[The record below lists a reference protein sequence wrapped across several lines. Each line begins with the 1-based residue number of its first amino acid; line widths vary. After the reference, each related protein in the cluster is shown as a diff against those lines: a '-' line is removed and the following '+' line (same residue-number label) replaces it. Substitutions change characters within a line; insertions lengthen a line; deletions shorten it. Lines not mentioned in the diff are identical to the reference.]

1 MADFNFSRDFN
12 KSFGYDYKKD
22 MGKEE
27 LLAAVGR
34 FIAGQGNQAGTEAL
48 AEILVNIIENSAANS
63 TDNFEQFDPTT
74 AYVAGDIVRRGSGIY
89 KFIVPHEGEWSDE
102 DVEPTTIMDIIG
114 DEVVRTHISAFEQSN
129 LTAEQAVEAG
139 FSADIIKSL
148 WEKAHPTVKFID
160 QMVTFNAMEETSQEL
175 SIHSAVFYA
184 AAKNKMYKAALS
196 LYADGRLVY
205 NLVEA

>member
-74 AYVAGDIVRRGSGIY
+74 AYVVGDIVRRGSGIY

-205 NLVEA
+205 NVVEA

>member
-89 KFIVPHEGEWSDE
+89 KFIVHHEGEWSDE

-160 QMVTFNAMEETSQEL
+160 QMVTFNAMEETSHEL

-205 NLVEA
+205 NVVEA

>member
-184 AAKNKMYKAALS
+184 AAKNKMYKAALH

-205 NLVEA
+205 NVVEA

>member
-74 AYVAGDIVRRGSGIY
+74 AYVVGDIVRRGSGIY

-160 QMVTFNAMEETSQEL
+160 QMVTFNAMEETTQEL

-205 NLVEA
+205 NVVEA

>member
-74 AYVAGDIVRRGSGIY
+74 AYVVGDIVRRGSGIY

-160 QMVTFNAMEETSQEL
+160 QMVTFNAMEETSHEL

-184 AAKNKMYKAALS
+184 AAKNKMYKAALH

-205 NLVEA
+205 NVVEA

>member
-139 FSADIIKSL
+139 FSADIIKGL

-160 QMVTFNAMEETSQEL
+160 QMVTFNAMEETSHEL
-175 SIHSAVFYA
+175 SIHSAVFCA
-184 AAKNKMYKAALS
+184 AANNKMYKAALY
-196 LYADGRLVY
+196 LYADERLVY
-205 NLVEA
+205 NVVEA

>member
-160 QMVTFNAMEETSQEL
+160 QMVTFNAMEETTQEL

-184 AAKNKMYKAALS
+184 AAKNKMYKAALH
-196 LYADGRLVY
+196 LYADGRLIY
-205 NLVEA
+205 NVVEA

>member
-129 LTAEQAVEAG
+129 LTAEQATEAG

-160 QMVTFNAMEETSQEL
+160 QMVTFNAMEETSHEL

-205 NLVEA
+205 NVVEA

>member
-139 FSADIIKSL
+139 FSADIINSL
-148 WEKAHPTVKFID
+148 WEKAHPTIKFID
-160 QMVTFNAMEETSQEL
+160 QMVTFNAMEETTHEL

-184 AAKNKMYKAALS
+184 AAKNKMYKAALH

-205 NLVEA
+205 NVVEA

>member
-114 DEVVRTHISAFEQSN
+114 DEVVRTHISAFAQSN
-129 LTAEQAVEAG
+129 LTAEQALEAG
-139 FSADIIKSL
+139 FSADIIRSL

-205 NLVEA
+205 NVVEA

>member
-114 DEVVRTHISAFEQSN
+114 DEVVQTHISAFEQSN

-139 FSADIIKSL
+139 FSADIIRSL

-160 QMVTFNAMEETSQEL
+160 QMVTFNAMEETSHEL

-205 NLVEA
+205 NVVEA

>member
-74 AYVAGDIVRRGSGIY
+74 AYVVGDIVRRGSGIY

-139 FSADIIKSL
+139 FSADIIRSL

-184 AAKNKMYKAALS
+184 AAKNKMYKAALH
-196 LYADGRLVY
+196 LYADGRLIY
-205 NLVEA
+205 NVLEA

>member
-74 AYVAGDIVRRGSGIY
+74 AYVVGDIVRKGSGVY
-89 KFIVPHEGEWSDE
+89 KFIVPHEGDWSDE
-102 DVEPTTIMDIIG
+102 DVEPTSLTDILG
-114 DEVVRTHISAFEQSN
+114 DEVVRTHISAFTQSN
-129 LTAEQAVEAG
+129 LTADKAVQAG
-139 FSADIIKSL
+139 FSEEIIRSL
-148 WEKAHPTVKFID
+148 WEKAHPTIKFAD
-160 QMVTFNAMEETSQEL
+160 QMVTFNSMEETSHEL
-175 SIHSAVFYA
+175 SIHSAVFFA
-184 AAKNKMYKAALS
+184 ASKNKMYKAALY
-196 LYADGRLVY
+196 LYADGRIFY
-205 NLVEA
+205 NVTEG

>member
-148 WEKAHPTVKFID
+148 WEKAHPTIKFID

-205 NLVEA
+205 NVVEA

>member
-74 AYVAGDIVRRGSGIY
+74 SYVAGDIVRRSSGIY

-160 QMVTFNAMEETSQEL
+160 QMVTFNAMEETSHEL

-205 NLVEA
+205 NVVEA

>member
-114 DEVVRTHISAFEQSN
+114 DEVVRTHISAFAQSN

-139 FSADIIKSL
+139 FSADIIRSL
-148 WEKAHPTVKFID
+148 WEKAHPTIKFID

-205 NLVEA
+205 NVVEA

>member
-74 AYVAGDIVRRGSGIY
+74 AYVVGDIVRRGSGIY

-139 FSADIIKSL
+139 FSADIIRSL

-205 NLVEA
+205 NVVEA

>member
-139 FSADIIKSL
+139 FSADIIRSL

-205 NLVEA
+205 NVVEA

>member
-184 AAKNKMYKAALS
+184 AVKNKMYKAALH

-205 NLVEA
+205 NVVEA

>member
-148 WEKAHPTVKFID
+148 WEKAHPTIKFID
-160 QMVTFNAMEETSQEL
+160 QMVTFNAMEETSHEL

-184 AAKNKMYKAALS
+184 AAKNKMYKAALH

-205 NLVEA
+205 NVVEA

>member
-129 LTAEQAVEAG
+129 LTAEQAAESG

-160 QMVTFNAMEETSQEL
+160 QMVTFNAMEETTQEL

-205 NLVEA
+205 NVVEA